1 MTVLAFY
8 RTFNFFYPKKIL
20 YIELDFALVRNSSSF
35 YLIFFLRVFLR
46 LALFDCH
53 AFAFEILKYS

>member
-1 MTVLAFY
+1 MPVLACCH
-8 RTFNFFYPKKIL
+8 TFKIIFL
-20 YIELDFALVRNSSSF
+20 LEKYTVELDFALVRNSSSF